1 VSDEDNTEIRQMKSY
16 STPMQFHVITIFPE
30 IIESY
35 TKVGILKRAIEL
47 KEKIEVITHNLR
59 DFTTDAHQ
67 TVDDS
72 PFGGGPGMVMKIEPL
87 YKAIEHITQ
96 NYPSEKRLVVFFKAS
111 GDTFIQSMARE
122 FALSYDQ
129 IIFICGRYEG
139 IDARVE
145 KYLSHRAISI
155 GQFVLTGGE
164 LPALIMTDAIS
175 RMIPNVLGNPESALD
190 DSFTKSEDHG
200 EFPQFTRP
208 ASFHPNNPHLISSTA
223 PEIWSVPE
231 VLLSGN
237 HAKIE
242 EYRENQSIK
251 ITKKT

>member
-1 VSDEDNTEIRQMKSY
+1 
-16 STPMQFHVITIFPE
+16 MQFHVITLFPE
-30 IIESY
+30 VIESY
-35 TKVGILKRAIEL
+35 INIGILRRAIEL
-47 KEKIEVITHNLR
+47 KEKIEVFTHNPR
-59 DFTTDAHQ
+59 DFTTDLHQ

-72 PFGGGPGMVMKIEPL
+72 PFGGGPGMVMKVEPI
-87 YKAIEHITQ
+87 YKVLEHITST
-96 NYPSEKRLVVFFKAS
+96 YPSKSRLVVFFKAS
-111 GDTFIQSMARE
+111 GETFNQSMAKE
-122 FALSYDQ
+122 FAMDYDQ

-164 LPALIMTDAIS
+164 LPALILTDAIS

-208 ASFHPNNPHLISSTA
+208 AIFQPDNPHLILSSA
-223 PEIWSVPE
+223 PEIWDVPE

-242 EYRENQSIK
+242 EYRQNQSTK
-251 ITKKT
+251 LTKKT

>member
-1 VSDEDNTEIRQMKSY
+1 
-16 STPMQFHVITIFPE
+16 MQFHVITLFPE
-30 IIESY
+30 VIESY
-35 TKVGILKRAIEL
+35 INIGILKRAIEL
-47 KEKIEVITHNLR
+47 KEKIQVIPHNPR

-72 PFGGGPGMVMKIEPL
+72 PFGGGPGMVMKIEPIYATL
-87 YKAIEHITQ
+87 EHILTE
-96 NYPSEKRLVVFFKAS
+96 YPSENRLVVFFKAS
-111 GDTFIQSMARE
+111 GETFNQTLARQ
-122 FALSYDQ
+122 FAEDYDQ

-164 LPALIMTDAIS
+164 LPALVMTDAIA
-175 RMIPNVLGNPESALD
+175 RMIPDVLGNPQSAED

-208 ASFHPNNPHLISSTA
+208 ASFSPPNPHLITPTA
-223 PEIWSVPE
+223 PENWEAPE

-242 EYRENQSIK
+242 EYRQTKSTKVIK
-251 ITKKT
+251 NHE